1 MPPFTGNDYDSGME
15 IYTLDLTYQHV
26 PQSIAAY
33 LVIGAGAVL
42 VETGPGSTRD
52 TLANQLAAHG
62 VAIPDL
68 QAAFVTHI
76 HLDHAGAAGWLAQQG
91 VPVFVHP
98 VGAPHLVD
106 PSKLLASAGRIY
118 GDQMNTLWGETL
130 AAPADKV
137 TAVGDGE
144 SIRVAGLSFTAVD
157 TPGHAWH
164 HHTWRLGDIGFTGDA
179 AGIRIGG
186 MEYVDL
192 PAPPPEFKLEAWLQT
207 LDRLQAAR
215 FETLYPTH
223 FGRVDRPDEQ
233 IDSFRALLL
242 AASEFVR
249 VRLADGMDRDTLLN
263 DYLVWNRQM
272 RVDFGLDTE
281 QILTYDTANPLY
293 MSVDGISRY
302 WQRRWQKERHA

>member
-1 MPPFTGNDYDSGME
+1 M
-15 IYTLDLTYQHV
+15 IIHTLDLNYQRV
-26 PQSIAAY
+26 PQSIAAF
-33 LVIGAGAVL
+33 LVIGDGPVL
-42 VETGPGSTRD
+42 VETGPGSTRN
-52 TLANQLAAHG
+52 TLADQLNAYG
-62 VAIPDL
+62 VTITDL
-68 QAAFVTHI
+68 QAVFVTHI

-106 PSKLLASAGRIY
+106 PSRLLTSAGRIY
-118 GDQMNTLWGETL
+118 GDQMETLWGETV

-137 TAVGDGE
+137 TAVFNGTTID
-144 SIRVAGLSFTAVD
+144 VAGLAFTAVE

-164 HHTWRLGDIGFTGDA
+164 HHTWRLGSVGFSGDA

-186 MEYVDL
+186 MNYIDL
-192 PAPPPEFKLEAWLQT
+192 PAPPPEFKLEVWLQS
-207 LDRLQAAR
+207 LDRLEAEQ

-223 FGRVDRPDEQ
+223 FGRVDQPQAQLDG
-233 IDSFRALLL
+233 FRALLL

-263 DYLVWNRQM
+263 EYLAWNRRM
-272 RVDFGLDTE
+272 RLDSGLSVD

-302 WQRRWQKERHA
+302 WERRWQKEHRA